1 MQKEIQLRL
10 TPDIALQEEALR
22 RHCAAELHLAPS
34 SIRAMRLLRKSI
46 DARQRRVFVNLT
58 VLLFIDEDESSVAFE
73 PIRYGDVS
81 RAPHVIVVGAGP
93 AGLFAALHLIELG
106 LCPILLERGK
116 DVHERRK
123 DIARIKQHQT
133 VDPESNYSF
142 GEGGAGAYSD
152 GKLYTRS
159 KKRGNVDKILRIFA
173 QFGAQP
179 SILYDAHPHIGT
191 DRLPLIIEAMRNQII
206 ESGGEVHFQTCV
218 DGLLRQDE
226 RVIGVRTT
234 AGAEFLGPVILL
246 RVIRREMST
255 AFSAAMASDSKRRAS
270 PSAFAS
276 SILRNSSTACNITIR
291 KDGVNICRLPNTIT

>member
-22 RHCAAELHLAPS
+22 RHCAAELHLAPG

-58 VLLFIDEDESSVAFE
+58 VLLFIDEDEPSVAFE

-81 RAPHVIVVGAGP
+81 RAPRVVVVGAGP

-123 DIARIKQHQT
+123 DIARIKQHQA
-133 VDPESNYSF
+133 VDPESNYAC

-152 GKLYTRS
+152 GTL
-159 KKRGNVDKILRIFA
+159 
-173 QFGAQP
+173 
-179 SILYDAHPHIGT
+179 
-191 DRLPLIIEAMRNQII
+191 
-206 ESGGEVHFQTCV
+206 
-218 DGLLRQDE
+218 
-226 RVIGVRTT
+226 
-234 AGAEFLGPVILL
+234 
-246 RVIRREMST
+246 
-255 AFSAAMASDSKRRAS
+255 
-270 PSAFAS
+270 
-276 SILRNSSTACNITIR
+276 
-291 KDGVNICRLPNTIT
+291 